1 MAESSQV
8 KTAGHG
14 SVQILDASTPTPKSY
29 TLSYEEGDLSI
40 TDVQT
45 ESNVVHDR
53 FSIAGET
60 AGRQQP
66 GELSMTVR
74 FRQFANTTPG
84 EDTLIDVIERTNN
97 WSAAVSTGGSGYESF
112 LHKVVVTV
120 EGTDFGDQADH
131 VWTFGRVKLDYSYA
145 EGDPSNSLT
154 ISGIIYSVGTRTGQG
169 T

>member
-14 SVQILDASTPTPKSY
+14 TVQIYDGTTPTPKSY

-40 TDVQT
+40 TDVRT

-53 FSIAGET
+53 FAIAGET
-60 AGRQQP
+60 AGRQTP

-74 FRQFANTTPG
+74 FRQFANTTSS
-84 EDTLIDVIERTNN
+84 EDTLIDVIDRTNN

-112 LHKVVVTV
+112 LHKIVVTI
-120 EGTDFGDQADH
+120 EGTDLGDLSDH
-131 VWTFGRVKLDYSYA
+131 TWTFDRVKLDYSFA
-145 EGDPSNSLT
+145 EGDPHDTLT
-154 ISGIIYSVGTRTGQG
+154 ITGIIYSTGVRPGQG